1 MSQQII
7 VSERM
12 LNSLNAIRPWAKT
25 LAILGF
31 VFTIL
36 MIFAGLALTLAFTAA
51 ASKPDLA
58 LFLGPAFA
66 IIYLVLAI
74 FLCLIPGFLLLRYV
88 GAIARI
94 PADGQAA
101 LEEVLS
107 SQAAIWKY
115 LAIFAIV
122 MLVLLAVVLISGG
135 VASLV

>member
-1 MSQQII
+1 MPEQTI

-12 LNSLNAIRPWAKT
+12 LASLSAIHPWAKT
-25 LAILGF
+25 LAVLGF

-36 MIFAGLALTLAFTAA
+36 MIFAGLALTLAVTAA
-51 ASKPDLA
+51 ASRPLLA

-66 IIYLVLAI
+66 IIYLVLAV
-74 FLCLIPGFLLLRYV
+74 FVCLIPSFLLLRYV

-94 PADGQAA
+94 PTGGQAA

-107 SQAAIWKY
+107 NQEAIWKY

-122 MLVLLAVVLISGG
+122 MLILLAVVLISGA
-135 VASLV
+135 VVVFM

>member
-51 ASKPDLA
+51 PSKPDLA

-74 FLCLIPGFLLLRYV
+74 FLCLIPGFLLLRYA

-94 PADGQAA
+94 PAEGQPG

-122 MLVLLAVVLISGG
+122 MLILLAVVLISGT